1 MPVDRATYLPLLGRK
16 DVWMKDNGSS
26 IGGGLKPEFYQV
38 YAEYFVKYI
47 QEMKKNGITIDA
59 ITPQNEPL
67 HPGNN
72 PSMYMTAEQQR
83 DFIKN
88 NLGPA
93 FRAANIATKI
103 VLYDHNCDKPEYPQ
117 P

>member
-1 MPVDRATYLPLLGRK
+1 
-16 DVWMKDNGSS
+16 
-26 IGGGLKPEFYQV
+26 
-38 YAEYFVKYI
+38 
-47 QEMKKNGITIDA
+47 MKKNGITIDA

-88 NLGPA
+88 NLGRA

-103 VLYDHNCDKPEYPQ
+103 VLYDHNCDKPEYPIQ
-117 P
+117 IS

>member
-1 MPVDRATYLPLLGRK
+1 
-16 DVWMKDNGSS
+16 MKDNGSS
-26 IGGGLKPEFYQV
+26 KGGSLQTQYYNV
-38 YAEYFVKYI
+38 YAKYFVKYI
-47 QEMKKNGITIDA
+47 QQMKAEGITIDA

-72 PSMYMTAEQQR
+72 PSMLMTAEQQA

-93 FRAANIATKI
+93 FQAANITTKI
-103 VLYDHNCDKPEYPQ
+103 IVYDHNCDKPEYPLQ
-117 P
+117 F